1 MTEPVL
7 DGYTMAL
14 QEFIPPR
21 RLLLGPGP
29 SLVHPRVL
37 RALSAPLLGHLDPVF
52 LTVMN
57 DIQASLRTVFDT
69 EHRFTI
75 AVSGTGSAGME
86 ASIVNLIEPGDAVI
100 VGINGVFGTRLASV
114 VDRCGGKAIRVET
127 PWGECIQPGAVEE
140 ALVRSGPV
148 KAVAIVHA
156 ETSTGAWQ
164 PLDDIGAL
172 CRQHDALLVVDAVTS
187 LGGLAVGVDRI
198 GIDVCYSGTQK
209 CLSCPPGLSPLTMS
223 ERALAVVKARRTP
236 CQSWYLD
243 MGLIAEYWAEGSR
256 AYHHTAPI
264 SMLYGLREA
273 LRLIEEEGLPARYKR
288 HQVNSDALLAGLEVL
303 GLVPLPAPGRRLPM
317 LNCVVVPAQIPEAD
331 IRARLL
337 SQYGIDIGGGL
348 GPLKG
353 KVWRIGLMGESS
365 TEANVLTLLNALEA
379 LFLGGGWLSTP
390 GLALQ
395 AASRV
400 YSQVPS

>member
-1 MTEPVL
+1 MT
-7 DGYTMAL
+7 L

-37 RALSAPLLGHLDPVF
+37 RALSMPLLGHLDPVF

-57 DIQASLRTVFDT
+57 DIQSSLRMIFET
-69 EHRFTI
+69 EHPFTI
-75 AVSGTGSAGME
+75 AISGTGSAGME
-86 ASIVNLIEPGDAVI
+86 ASIVNLVEPGDAVI
-100 VGINGVFGTRLASV
+100 VGINGIFGTRLASV
-114 VDRCGGKAIRVET
+114 VERCGGKAIRLEA
-127 PWGECIQPGAVEE
+127 PWGECIQPDAIEH

-164 PLDDIGAL
+164 PLEDIGAV
-172 CRQHDALLVVDAVTS
+172 CRRHDALFVVDAVTS
-187 LGGLAVGVDRI
+187 LGGLAVGVDRL

-209 CLSCPPGLSPLTMS
+209 CLSCPPGLSPFTMS
-223 ERALAVVKARRTP
+223 ERALAAVKARRLP

-243 MGLIAEYWAEGSR
+243 MGLIAEYWTESSR

-273 LRLIEEEGLPARYKR
+273 LRLIEEEGLTARYKR
-288 HQVNSDALLAGLEVL
+288 HQINSSALLAGLEVL
-303 GLVPLPAPGRRLPM
+303 GLVPLPPAGRRLPM

-379 LFLGGGWLSTP
+379 LFLDGGWLSTP
-390 GLALQ
+390 GVALQ

-400 YSQVPS
+400 YSHVSS

>member
-1 MTEPVL
+1 MS
-7 DGYTMAL
+7 L

-37 RALSAPLLGHLDPVF
+37 RALSMPLLGHLDPVF

-57 DIQASLRTVFDT
+57 DIQSSLRMIFET
-69 EHRFTI
+69 EHPFTI
-75 AVSGTGSAGME
+75 AISGTGSAGME
-86 ASIVNLIEPGDAVI
+86 ASIVNLVEPGDAVI
-100 VGINGVFGTRLASV
+100 VGINGIFGTRLASV
-114 VDRCGGKAIRVET
+114 VDRCGGKAIRLEA
-127 PWGECIQPGAVEE
+127 PWGDCIQPDAIEH

-164 PLDDIGAL
+164 PLEGIGAV
-172 CRQHDALLVVDAVTS
+172 CRRHDALFVVDAVTS
-187 LGGLAVGVDRI
+187 LGGLAVGVDRL

-209 CLSCPPGLSPLTMS
+209 CLSCPPGLSPFTMS
-223 ERALAVVKARRTP
+223 ERALTAVKARRLP

-243 MGLIAEYWAEGSR
+243 MGLIAEYWTGSSR
-256 AYHHTAPI
+256 GYHHTAPI

-273 LRLIEEEGLPARYKR
+273 LRLIEEEGLTARYKR
-288 HQVNSDALLAGLEVL
+288 HQINSNALLAGLEVL
-303 GLVPLPAPGRRLPM
+303 GLVPLPPVGRRLPM

-379 LFLGGGWLSTP
+379 LFLDGGWLSTP
-390 GLALQ
+390 GVALQ

-400 YSQVPS
+400 YSHVSS

>member
-1 MTEPVL
+1 
-7 DGYTMAL
+7 MAL

-52 LTVMN
+52 LALMN
-57 DIQASLRTVFDT
+57 NIQASLRGVFGT

-75 AVSGTGSAGME
+75 ALSGTGSAGME
-86 ASIVNLIEPGDAVI
+86 ASIVNLVEPGDAVI

-114 VDRCGGKAIRVET
+114 VERCGGKAIRVEA
-127 PWGECIQPGAVEE
+127 PWGACIEVGAIED

-148 KAVAIVHA
+148 KAVAVVHA

-164 PLDDIGAL
+164 PLEEIGAL
-172 CRQHDALLVVDAVTS
+172 CRRHGALFVVDAVTS
-187 LGGLAVGVDRI
+187 LGGVPVSVDRM
-198 GIDVCYSGTQK
+198 GVDVCYSGTQK
-209 CLSCPPGLSPLTMS
+209 CLSCPPGLSPFTMS
-223 ERALAVVKARRTP
+223 DRALAAVNARRTP

-243 MGLIAEYWAEGSR
+243 VGLIAEYWAEGSR

-264 SMLYGLREA
+264 SMLYGLHEA
-273 LRLIEEEGLPARYKR
+273 LRLVEEEGLTARYNR
-288 HQVNSDALLAGLEVL
+288 HRTNSEALLAGLDVL
-303 GLVPLPAPGRRLPM
+303 GLVPLAAAGRRLPM
-317 LNCVVVPAQIPEAD
+317 LNCVVIPAHIPEAD

-337 SQYGIDIGGGL
+337 SQHGIEIGGGL

-365 TEANVLTLLNALEA
+365 TEGNVLTLLNALEA
-379 LFLGGGWLSTP
+379 LFLEGGWLSTP
-390 GLALQ
+390 GLALE

-400 YSQVPS
+400 YNEVLS